1 LFLSSDGN
9 FKLQRKR
16 KVDDPDDVALNGGH
30 AYFPEDSEYQEYV
43 SQLAPSDDVR
53 SRVLINGDPLLMIIQ
68 KCTCSDLKAVHMQ
81 NIAKF
86 KNSVISGVVAVQCA
100 HHGFFMPGGM
110 VDLKKGEG

>member
-1 LFLSSDGN
+1 VSSDGN

-16 KVDDPDDVALNGGH
+16 KVDDPDDVALNGGN
-30 AYFPEDSEYQEYV
+30 AYFPEDAEYQEYV
-43 SQLAPSDDVR
+43 SQLKPSDDVR
-53 SRVLINGDPLLMIIQ
+53 DRVLINDDPLLICVQ
-68 KCTCSDLKAVHMQ
+68 KCTCSDLKAVRMQ

-100 HHGFFMPGGM
+100 CHGFFMPGGI